1 MQERNII
8 GGFTAA
14 ILSPFVEGWQRII
27 WFLILAIILILGD
40 LRFGIAA
47 AKKRGEKIRPSRA
60 VRRSLNK
67 LVDYICWLSIATVV
81 GVNFGT
87 VFGLPLLSV
96 IIMAVVCVIELSS
109 IVDNYFEYKGIK
121 KKINI
126 VKLLAKLFRKPEIE
140 EVLEDTEETTI
151 ENETDMK
158 ITNENEPDYES
169 DAEE

>member
-1 MQERNII
+1 MNERNVI

-14 ILSPFVEGWQRII
+14 VLSPFIEGWQQML
-27 WFLILAIILILGD
+27 WFLILAVILILGD

-81 GVNFGT
+81 GINFGS

-96 IIMAVVCVIELSS
+96 IIMAVVGIVELSS
-109 IVDNYFEYKGIK
+109 IIDNYLEYKGVKQKVNMIK
-121 KKINI
+121 LIARI
-126 VKLLAKLFRKPEIE
+126 FHRPDFEDVLEPTEPEQEPELEEETIE
-140 EVLEDTEETTI
+140 EET
-151 ENETDMK
+151 NQ
-158 ITNENEPDYES
+158 
-169 DAEE
+169 

>member
-1 MQERNII
+1 MNERNVI

-14 ILSPFVEGWQRII
+14 VLAPFVEGWTQMM

-81 GVNFGT
+81 GINFGS

-96 IIMAVVCVIELSS
+96 IIMAVVCIIELSS
-109 IVDNYFEYKGIK
+109 IIDNYLEYKGIK
-121 KKINI
+121 QKVNI
-126 VKLLAKLFRKPEIE
+126 IKLVARIFRRPDFED
-140 EVLEDTEETTI
+140 VLEPTEET
-151 ENETDMK
+151 EEKKGDQDNED
-158 ITNENEPDYES
+158 
-169 DAEE
+169 

>member
-1 MQERNII
+1 MNERNII

-14 ILSPFVEGWQRII
+14 VLSPFVEGWQQML
-27 WFLILAIILILGD
+27 WFLILAVILILGD

-47 AKKRGEKIRPSRA
+47 AKKRDEKIRPSRA

-81 GVNFGT
+81 GVNFGS

-96 IIMAVVCVIELSS
+96 IIMAVVCIIEMSS

-121 KKINI
+121 QKVNI
-126 VKLLAKLFRKPEIE
+126 IKLLARIFRRPEIE
-140 EVLEDTEETTI
+140 EVFEPTDKETETQNIGEKENEETT
-151 ENETDMK
+151 
-158 ITNENEPDYES
+158 
-169 DAEE
+169 

>member
-14 ILSPFVEGWQRII
+14 VLSPFIECWQRIV

-81 GVNFGT
+81 GVNFGS

-109 IVDNYFEYKGIK
+109 IIDNYLEYKGIK
-121 KKINI
+121 KKINVI
-126 VKLLAKLFRKPEIE
+126 KLLAKLFKRPEIE
-140 EVLEDTEETTI
+140 DVLEPTEETT
-151 ENETDMK
+151 END
-158 ITNENEPDYES
+158 N
-169 DAEE
+169 

>member
-1 MQERNII
+1 MHERNII
-8 GGFTAA
+8 GGMTAA
-14 ILSPFVEGWQRII
+14 VLSPFVEGWQRII

-47 AKKRGEKIRPSRA
+47 AKKRGEHIRPSRA

-81 GVNFGT
+81 GVNFGS

-109 IVDNYFEYKGIK
+109 IVDNYLEYKGIK
-121 KKINI
+121 KKINVI
-126 VKLLAKLFRKPEIE
+126 KLLAKLFRKPDLE
-140 EVLEDTEETTI
+140 EVLEPAETSEEM
-151 ENETDMK
+151 N
-158 ITNENEPDYES
+158 ITNDNEEDLE
-169 DAEE
+169 

>member
-1 MQERNII
+1 MNERNVI

-14 ILSPFVEGWQRII
+14 VLSPIFEGWTQML
-27 WFLILAIILILGD
+27 WFLLLAIVLILGD

-81 GVNFGT
+81 GINFGS

-96 IIMAVVCVIELSS
+96 IIMAVVCLIELSS
-109 IVDNYFEYKGIK
+109 IIDNYLEYKGIK
-121 KKINI
+121 QKVNI
-126 VKLLAKLFRKPEIE
+126 IKLIARIFRRPDFEDVLEPTEPTESEQEPEQKIE
-140 EVLEDTEETTI
+140 EDEQDSE
-151 ENETDMK
+151 
-158 ITNENEPDYES
+158 
-169 DAEE
+169 

>member
-8 GGFTAA
+8 WSFTAA
-14 ILSPFVEGWQRII
+14 VLAPFVEGWQQML
-27 WFLILAIILILGD
+27 WFLILAVILILSD

-81 GVNFGT
+81 GVNFGS

-96 IIMAVVCVIELSS
+96 IIMAVVCIIELSS
-109 IVDNYFEYKGIK
+109 IIDNYLEYKGIK
-121 KKINI
+121 KKVNVIKVI
-126 VKLLAKLFRKPEIE
+126 AHLFRRPEIE
-140 EVLEDTEETTI
+140 DVLESTETKNEEQQNTEQNE
-151 ENETDMK
+151 ENC
-158 ITNENEPDYES
+158 NV
-169 DAEE
+169 AE

>member
-8 GGFTAA
+8 GGFMAA
-14 ILSPFVEGWQRII
+14 VLSPFIEGWQRII

-47 AKKRGEKIRPSRA
+47 AKKRGEHIRPSRA

-81 GVNFGT
+81 GVNFGS

-109 IVDNYFEYKGIK
+109 IIDNYLEYKGIK
-121 KKINI
+121 KKINVI
-126 VKLLAKLFRKPEIE
+126 KLIAKLFKRPEIE
-140 EVLEDTEETTI
+140 DVLEPTEET
-151 ENETDMK
+151 ENE
-158 ITNENEPDYES
+158 N
-169 DAEE
+169 